1 MAAPAHPSPSPLT
14 HGPEKAITIAIG
26 LAQAERAIHAFTSGQ
41 VDAIV
46 DPDGKAYRMHAAQ
59 DHLRQN
65 ERRLQTNR

>member
-1 MAAPAHPSPSPLT
+1 MRSA
-14 HGPEKAITIAIG
+14 
-26 LAQAERAIHAFTSGQ
+26 SGQ
-41 VDAIV
+41 VDVIV